1 MNVFFMAIYFKDL
14 SHIPNHSRHQNL
26 KGISIVKLLMNIVE
40 GRVEETTQ
48 MSMKRV
54 LGGCSVFA
62 LLLSAQ
68 SLIAANSDIADAV
81 MNKNKDAV
89 RSLIQKKADVNAPQ
103 VDGTTALHWAVR
115 ANDLETT
122 DLLIK
127 AGANVSAPNREG
139 VTPLQLAAVNGTA
152 PMIEKLIKAGANPN
166 TKLSKFGDTALMLA
180 ARTGKLDGMKVLLDN
195 KADVNAVET
204 WGGTTAL
211 MWAVSERHL
220 DAAKMLIA
228 AGADVNARSYFVPSA
243 HGRGFEGATPEAPN
257 PKQAVDELAGGWM
270 TPLMFASR
278 EGDLDMARTLITA
291 GANLNAIAGDGKDAL
306 GMAIFNGQY
315 ELASFLIDNHVDV
328 NHADAQRFTPLF
340 WAVDRRN
347 MELGTNGFPWT
358 VTTDPLPLIKKLLD
372 AGADP
377 NAVVNNTPRGRNRNA
392 SPRIIHASALHR
404 AAFAG
409 DLELSRLLLAYGANP
424 HAISSDR
431 ESMLESAAGLALI
444 PGYQLS
450 HPEQERLELCRLLVE
465 LGEDVNSADA
475 YGITPLMAAA
485 NLGYTKLV
493 QYLVDAGAD
502 LGAYD
507 LGKRLDGAF
516 MASVEPLMPVDYA
529 IGVGTFLPN
538 NSVENHPETADLML
552 KLMKDRGI
560 KHTTSECTLRGF
572 TCSISNVDPKTA
584 TPAEIVK
591 MRRLA
596 TGNQLTGITGGLSV
610 EEKKDEKQ
618 PEKKK

>member
-1 MNVFFMAIYFKDL
+1 M
-14 SHIPNHSRHQNL
+14 
-26 KGISIVKLLMNIVE
+26 SI
-40 GRVEETTQ
+40 
-48 MSMKRV
+48 KRV
-54 LGGCSVFA
+54 IGGGCVLA
-62 LLLSAQ
+62 LLLSAETFALA
-68 SLIAANSDIADAV
+68 SSDIADAV
-81 MNKNKDAV
+81 MNRNKDAV
-89 RSLIQKKADVNAPQ
+89 RSLLQKKADVNAAQ

-115 ANDLETT
+115 ADDVEMA
-122 DLLIK
+122 DLLIR
-127 AGANVSAPNREG
+127 AGANVSAANREG
-139 VTPLQLAAVNGTA
+139 VMPMQLAAINGNAT
-152 PMIEKLIKAGANPN
+152 MIEKLIKAGADPN
-166 TKLSKFGDTALMLA
+166 APLSKFKDTAVMLA
-180 ARTGKLDGMKVLLDN
+180 ARTGRGDSVKVLLDN
-195 KADVNAVET
+195 GAQVNTVET
-204 WGGTTAL
+204 WGGTTPL
-211 MWAVSERHL
+211 MWAVSERHF
-220 DAAKMLIA
+220 DTVKMLIA
-228 AGADVNARSYFVPSA
+228 KGADVNARSYFVPSA
-243 HGRGFEGATPEAPN
+243 HGRGFEGATPQAPD
-257 PKQAVDELAGGWM
+257 PKQAVDELAGGWL
-270 TPLMFASR
+270 TPLMFAAR
-278 EGDLDMARTLITA
+278 EGDLEIARTLVAA

-306 GMAIFNGQY
+306 GLAIFNGQY

-377 NAVVNNTPRGRNRNA
+377 NAIVNNTPRGRNRNA
-392 SPRIIHASALHR
+392 SPRIVFATALHR

-409 DLELSRLLLAYGANP
+409 DVQLSRLLIAYGANP

-431 ESMLESAAGLALI
+431 ESMLEAAAGLALI
-444 PGYQLS
+444 PGYQVN
-450 HPEQERLELCRLLVE
+450 HPDAERVELAKLLVE
-465 LGEDVNSADA
+465 LGEDVNWADA

-485 NLGYTKLV
+485 NLGDTPLV

-538 NSVENHPETADLML
+538 NSVEYHAETSELML
-552 KLMKDRGI
+552 RLMKEKGI

-572 TCSISNVDPKTA
+572 TCSTVNVDPKTA
-584 TPAEIVK
+584 TPAEIIK

-596 TGNQLTGITGGLSV
+596 TGNQLSGITGGLSV
-610 EEKKDEKQ
+610 KEKEQDKDKEKK
-618 PEKKK
+618 